1 METELT
7 DAHRAQRS
15 AELQAIFA
23 AVTPTGVRSV
33 TDDICLPLLELG
45 QDKDVPPP
53 PHASFT
59 VTPNNYLTGLM
70 MNEIGQLATICPEA
84 QSVSLAFNRIA
95 YFLLEQA
102 TLASLDPVEPTREI
116 FRYESSASILLACA
130 TMALPQTAEGMTT
143 LASAN
148 HLLGTLARLEE
159 QTDFDHLNALAQIF
173 KATTVRLITGDRLV
187 RYSGIEKA
195 GENSAL
201 QKELSFNPSCYQP
214 LITAAQQLLE
224 NSSQCWSSSSFLPRA
239 A

>member
-1 METELT
+1 MT

-23 AVTPTGVRSV
+23 AVTPTGVRSA
-33 TDDICLPLLELG
+33 TEDICLPLLELG

-53 PHASFT
+53 QDASFT

-84 QSVSLAFNRIA
+84 ESVSSAFNRIA

-102 TLASLDPVEPTREI
+102 TLASLDPGVEPTREI

-148 HLLGTLARLEE
+148 PVLGTLARLEE
-159 QTDFDHLNALAQIF
+159 QTQFDHLKALAQIF
-173 KATTVRLITGDRLV
+173 KITTVQRITGDRLV
-187 RYSGIEKA
+187 QYSGIEKA
-195 GENSAL
+195 GKNAAL
-201 QKELSFNPSCYQP
+201 QKELSFKPASYQP

-224 NSSQCWSSSSFLPRA
+224 NSSRCWPSSSFLPRA